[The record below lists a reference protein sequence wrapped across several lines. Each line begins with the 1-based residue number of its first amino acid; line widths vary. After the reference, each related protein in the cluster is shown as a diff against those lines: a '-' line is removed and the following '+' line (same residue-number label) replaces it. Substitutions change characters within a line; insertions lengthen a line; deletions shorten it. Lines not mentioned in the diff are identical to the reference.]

1 MITPAPERRPSLRL
15 PRTLP
20 RERPLAT
27 PVSEAR
33 WGFFRSQAFFV
44 RIGALGAVSFVLFG
58 VLGLRLWS
66 IQVLQ
71 GPRYERLAQRQ
82 TFRFVDLP
90 AARAA
95 ILDARGRPLVE
106 SDGRL
111 VLTVDALGF
120 GAVSRDGGWWQP
132 NERGRRAL
140 RRVARL
146 VDTPASTLVRRVR
159 RSVVRSPY
167 APAVVVPQLERPL
180 AFFLEERIRE
190 LPGFHVTAV
199 PDRQYPQGAL
209 GSEFLGLLGQI
220 SAGQLGRAHYD
231 GYRAGEVIGQSGVES
246 AYDKVLNGG
255 LARARVP
262 VDNVGQ
268 PTGPTV
274 LVRPAR
280 ATHALRLTID
290 ARLQRAAER
299 AVQNGIRLAHEA
311 GHRDARAGSA
321 VVMDARNGAL
331 LALVGHPSFNQVAAA
346 RDPAYLEKLL
356 RGEPPG
362 LISRATQGVFP
373 LGSTFKP
380 IVAQAALSAGLIGTW
395 SVLPCTGS
403 LTVGNHVFHNV
414 EPGVNASLSLPQA
427 LSTSC
432 DTWFYRLGV
441 MFDERRVSSGS
452 LDMQRWARLLG
463 LGHPTGLDVP
473 GEAAGVIPTPAWL
486 RRTATEPWQ
495 RVWFTGY
502 SVNLSI
508 GQGQVAVTPLQLAVA
523 YAALANG
530 GTVVRPHVGGAVL
543 TGTGELVRKLRHPP
557 VRRLELPGLWAI
569 HQGLYD
575 AAHVGTSAS
584 VFSDFPVP
592 VAGKTGTAETGIDG
606 SDHSWYASWAPAGDP
621 KVVVVVLIEHG
632 GFGAEAA
639 APAARAAVRGLLRA
653 QPAQRAAER
662 RLTGPLAGPIV
673 GGLTPQAPDPKA
685 SHASAHRACAESVTK
700 AASGREASRRRQ
712 RDASA
717 GHPHTPP
724 PASSSRSRPTRRASS
739 RSPTVCRRA
748 LFGEARGRRRRRR
761 PRARCRRRRP
771 YAASSAGSGS
781 SPRQRARAP
790 LLPRSGHRYR

>member
-1 MITPAPERRPSLRL
+1 MITPAPQRRPSLRL

-20 RERPLAT
+20 KERPLAT

-33 WGFFRSQAFFV
+33 WGFFHSHAFYV
-44 RIGALGAVSFVLFG
+44 RVAALGAFSLVLFG
-58 VLGLRLWS
+58 FLGLRLWS

-90 AARAA
+90 GARAA
-95 ILDARGRPLVE
+95 ILDAKGRTLVE

-111 VLTVDALGF
+111 ALTIDALRF
-120 GAVSRDGGWWQP
+120 GEVSRDGAWWQP

-140 RRVARL
+140 ARVARL
-146 VDTPASTLVRRVR
+146 VDTPVPILIGRVR

-167 APAVVVPQLERPL
+167 APAIVIPQLERPL
-180 AFFLEERIRE
+180 AFFLEERTRGM
-190 LPGFHVTAV
+190 PGFHVTAV

-209 GSEFLGLLGQI
+209 GGEFLGLLGQI
-220 SAGQLGRAHYD
+220 SDDQLKQARYD
-231 GYRAGEVIGQSGVES
+231 GYRAGEVVGQSGVE
-246 AYDKVLNGG
+246 ATYDGLLNGG

-280 ATHALRLTID
+280 TARVLKLTID
-290 ARLQRAAER
+290 ARMQRAAER
-299 AVQNGIRLAHEA
+299 AIQSGIQFAHEA
-311 GHRDARAGSA
+311 GHPDASAGAA
-321 VVMDARNGAL
+321 VVMNARNGAIYA
-331 LALVGHPSFNQVAAA
+331 LAGHPSFNQVAAA
-346 RDPAYLEKLL
+346 RDPDYLGKLL

-362 LISRATQGVFP
+362 LISRPTQGVFP

-463 LGHPTGLDVP
+463 LGHTTGLDVP
-473 GEAAGVIPTPAWL
+473 GEASGVIPTPAWL

-508 GQGQVAVTPLQLAVA
+508 GQGQLAVTPLQLAVA

-530 GTVVRPHVGGAVL
+530 GTVVRPHVGSAVL
-543 TGTGELVRKLRHPP
+543 NGEGELIRKLKHPP

-575 AAHVGTSAS
+575 AAHVGTSAA

-592 VAGKTGTAETGIDG
+592 VAGKTGTAETGIDD

-639 APAARAAVRGLLRA
+639 APAARQLYEAYFGLNRN
-653 QPAQRAAER
+653 R
-662 RLTGPLAGPIV
+662 
-673 GGLTPQAPDPKA
+673 
-685 SHASAHRACAESVTK
+685 
-700 AASGREASRRRQ
+700 
-712 RDASA
+712 
-717 GHPHTPP
+717 
-724 PASSSRSRPTRRASS
+724 
-739 RSPTVCRRA
+739 
-748 LFGEARGRRRRRR
+748 
-761 PRARCRRRRP
+761 
-771 YAASSAGSGS
+771 SGS
-781 SPRQRARAP
+781 
-790 LLPRSGHRYR
+790 